1 MSGDDV
7 RVSAAHLADLAARHA
22 RTASEATA
30 AAHSVEGMGDAVRNT
45 HGDIAAATA
54 GALGTVLDSRQR
66 AGAEMVDASA
76 ALSGAL
82 ADALAHYDRTDEAA
96 ASALNAQMQADRT

>member
-22 RTASEATA
+22 CTASEAKA
-30 AAHSVEGMGDAVRNT
+30 AARSVEGLGDALRNT
-45 HGDIAAATA
+45 HGDIAASTA
-54 GALGTVLDSRQR
+54 GALGAVLDSRQR
-66 AGAEMVDASA
+66 AGAKLVDASG

-82 ADALAHYDRTDEAA
+82 ADALARYERTDEAA
-96 ASALNAQMQADRT
+96 ASALNPQMQADRP